1 MSTTVDVAFTKQYER
16 EVHEAYQRMG
26 SKLRP
31 WVRTRSVVNAKDVTF
46 QIVGKGSAGTKGR
59 HSLVPT
65 MNQTH
70 TNVTA
75 TMQDYYAADWCD
87 KLDEL
92 KTNIDERQVI
102 ANGAAAVLGRTTDQ
116 LIINA
121 LDGAAT
127 NTQTMSTASAAAFHA
142 TVLTAIKKLNAR
154 DVPDDGQ
161 RYAAVSPT
169 FWSWLML
176 VKEFVSAD
184 WVGSDSLPFKQ
195 PSTQM
200 KSWAGFVWMVHPGLT
215 GVDTSTAVSHLFHRS
230 AVGLGTNQDISTDI
244 TWHGDRAAHFISCM
258 MSMGAVL
265 IDGEGTVKMT
275 LDETAALAQ

>member
-1 MSTTVDVAFTKQYER
+1 MSTTVDVAFTKQYEA
-16 EVHEAYQRMG
+16 EVKEAYQRMG

-31 WVRTRSVVNAKDVTF
+31 WVRTRTVSNAKDVTF
-46 QIVGKGSAGTKGR
+46 QIVGKGTAGTKGR

-65 MNQTH
+65 MNQVH
-70 TNVTA
+70 TNVVA

-87 KLDEL
+87 RLDEL

-121 LDGAAT
+121 LDSAST
-127 NTQTMSTASAAAFHA
+127 NTQTMATSSSAAFHA

-161 RYAAVSPT
+161 RYAVVTPT

-184 WVGSDSLPFKQ
+184 WVGAGDLPFKG

-200 KSWAGFVWMVHPGLT
+200 KSWAGFTWMVHAGLT
-215 GVDTSTAVSHLFHRS
+215 GADTSSGVSHLFHRS
-230 AVGLGTNQDISTDI
+230 AVGHGINQDITTDI

-258 MSMGAVL
+258 MSMGSVL

-275 LDETAALAQ
+275 LNETTALAQ